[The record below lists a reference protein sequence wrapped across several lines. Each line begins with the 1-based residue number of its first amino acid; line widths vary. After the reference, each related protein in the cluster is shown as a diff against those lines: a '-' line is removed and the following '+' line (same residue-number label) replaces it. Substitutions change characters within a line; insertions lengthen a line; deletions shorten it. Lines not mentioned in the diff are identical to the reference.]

1 MKDQVIHFL
10 KNKPVNLIQQFNQ
23 AFELY
28 RRSPFCSNSI
38 IRRCNL
44 GYTERNLDTL
54 LYDLQKGFGIKD
66 VELLCDKTPVQSQE
80 DLQKDLSKLQER
92 TKISDDFPFLR
103 NKDCPDG
110 LKILVND
117 KITAWKEFCKSHKE
131 LVEKYFKGEI
141 TPETN
146 LEESLELTKL
156 IKETVENFELNR
168 DIYEELEYYKENHK
182 ILGKHP
188 VLKEALLEQ
197 EIKELSAVDL
207 VKRKDRNIHKIARA
221 KREIK
226 LLKDKKAIETRQQRI
241 KGWENEN
248 ILIEESIKSYE

>member
-10 KNKPVNLIQQFNQ
+10 KNKPDDVIQQFNK

-44 GYTERNLDTL
+44 GFTERNLETL
-54 LYDLQKGFGIKD
+54 LYDLQKGFKITNVEVLNTPILSKDDIK
-66 VELLCDKTPVQSQE
+66 T
-80 DLQKDLSKLQER
+80 DLNKLQEQ

-103 NKDCPDG
+103 NKDCPDE

-117 KITAWKEFCKSHKE
+117 KITAWKEFCKKHKE

-141 TPETN
+141 TLETKV
-146 LEESLELTKL
+146 EESIKLQNL
-156 IKETVENFELNR
+156 IKETVNNFELNK
-168 DIYEELEYYKENHK
+168 DIYEELDYYKENHK

-188 VLKEALLEQ
+188 ILKEALLEQ
-197 EIKELSAVDL
+197 EIKELSIVDL
-207 VKRKDRNIHKIARA
+207 VKRKDRNIYKIARA

-226 LLKDKKAIETRQQRI
+226 GLKDKKAIETRQHRI
-241 KGWENEN
+241 NNWKNEN
-248 ILIEESIKSYE
+248 IMIEKYISV